1 MQDARQMQALKMIKS
16 YNNNIIISAAACC
29 TKRITGNEM
38 DRNRLWV
45 SGCTAS
51 PRNGFP
57 PMGKGMPMR
66 CLER

>member
-1 MQDARQMQALKMIKS
+1 MHDKMQALKMIKG

-38 DRNRLWV
+38 DGNRIWV

-57 PMGKGMPMR
+57 PTGKGMPLGCFGR
-66 CLER
+66 